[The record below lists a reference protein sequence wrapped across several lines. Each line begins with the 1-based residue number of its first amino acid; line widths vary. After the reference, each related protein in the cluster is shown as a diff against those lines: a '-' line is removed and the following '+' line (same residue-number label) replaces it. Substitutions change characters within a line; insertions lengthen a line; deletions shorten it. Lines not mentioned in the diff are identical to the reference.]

1 MISYLLKNMRCMSPE
16 VIDLVYTH
24 TTLGCD
30 ATLRN
35 ATCNELAGQLTGFL
49 GPACYS
55 AYKRW
60 GDTAAPKVCKE
71 KSELIAT
78 GDGKLGLWRKYETC
92 LEHNEDLI
100 VDLVKIWGLIMHRIM
115 RIWQVAKILEG
126 ARTWQS
132 RWRGFGWWDIGRIW
146 TC

>member
-1 MISYLLKNMRCMSPE
+1 MVSYLPKNMRCMSPE
-16 VIDLVYTH
+16 AIDLVYTH

-49 GPACYS
+49 GPARYS

-71 KSELIAT
+71 KFRAH
-78 GDGKLGLWRKYETC
+78 C
-92 LEHNEDLI
+92 N
-100 VDLVKIWGLIMHRIM
+100 WG
-115 RIWQVAKILEG
+115 
-126 ARTWQS
+126 
-132 RWRGFGWWDIGRIW
+132 RGTRVVEEVRNLP
-146 TC
+146 